1 MNIQVVGKKTL
12 CPIPGE
18 TCQRTLAGLLLIP
31 LKEVVGNSKAKETTM
46 SISDVEFDE
55 VESVSELSSY
65 KKSGRTK
72 NPKIFFT
79 ALHQRASPS
88 PRSRIQSTS
97 SPAHS
102 SEQALA
108 WLGENLA
115 GLGRSET
122 VSTQLAHELLRP

>member
-65 KKSGRTK
+65 KKNWENQESQDFLHSVTSK
-72 NPKIFFT
+72 SIAFPKVQDPINIITSTFI
-79 ALHQRASPS
+79 RAGIGMI
-88 PRSRIQSTS
+88 R
-97 SPAHS
+97 
-102 SEQALA
+102 
-108 WLGENLA
+108 
-115 GLGRSET
+115 
-122 VSTQLAHELLRP
+122 